1 MPTLYELQGAYAQ
14 IQQMIVDGADGLEE
28 TLESIE
34 GAIEEKL
41 EAYVMVIRNLE
52 ADVIAYETEEKR
64 FKERKAIAQKGI
76 SRMKQAIE
84 ETMKLSNRDEV
95 KTEKFNIKFRNNA
108 PSVHILDESLIP
120 KEFIKIERTISRAE
134 LAKRLKETEIP
145 GAKLVA
151 NKSLQ
156 IK

>member
-1 MPTLYELQGAYAQ
+1 MPTLYELQGSYAQ
-14 IQQMIVDGADGLEE
+14 IQQMIVDGAGGLEE

-52 ADVIAYETEEKR
+52 ADVIAYDTEEKR
-64 FKERKAIAQKGI
+64 FKERKAIAKKGI
-76 SRMKQAIE
+76 NRMKQAIE

-120 KEFIKIERTISRAE
+120 KEFIKIERTISKAE
-134 LAKRLKETEIP
+134 LAKRLKESEIP
-145 GAKLVA
+145 GVKLVV

>member
-52 ADVIAYETEEKR
+52 ADVIAYDTEEKR